1 MTVQYN
7 NTGSSSSAN
16 KLPSQRPSEICR
28 RSSTIYTDSSLTLLS
43 LAVAKGLTDVVSLI
57 VVDGAMVTTMDAVRK
72 SPMFFVLSHLIFFYL
87 FCGQFFNFIVIF
99 FVFFISRFMTAVT
112 NL

>member
-72 SPMFFVLSHLIFFYL
+72 SPMFFYLISFS
-87 FCGQFFNFIVIF
+87 
-99 FVFFISRFMTAVT
+99 FISSVGNFLTFLSYFLHFYFT
-112 NL
+112 L